1 MKIAKTT
8 QLFTPI
14 ENWQQ
19 LPNGEILQTQ
29 TQQCIDQ
36 YLPHCFGYHLLKL
49 GLLSSM
55 LDTTHSPIGHQ
66 ISCASSGEH
75 IGLLAD
81 LHQLPLQD
89 SSVDLCILAHELNF
103 SNDPHQLL
111 REIDRVLT
119 LDGTLIL
126 SGYNPLSLFGLRSML
141 KPKHLKT
148 ARLFLPNRVLD
159 WLALLGFEVI
169 KKQDFNFLSGEKCS
183 FFSSYLE
190 RIGQHYAPFFCSVY
204 FIVAKKKSAPMTPI
218 KSPFK
223 FQKPIINRQP
233 LVTRHNCRIPDPLE

>member
-8 QLFTPI
+8 HIFTPV

-19 LPNGEILQTQ
+19 LPNGEMLQKQ
-29 TQQCIDQ
+29 TQQHIDR

-49 GLLSSM
+49 GQLSSL
-55 LDTTHSPIGHQ
+55 LDTSHSSIKHQ
-66 ISCASSGEH
+66 ISCAANGEN

-89 SSVDLCILAHELNF
+89 SSIDLCILAHELNF

-111 REIDRVLT
+111 REIDRILT

-126 SGYNPLSLFGLRSML
+126 TGHNPISLFGLRSVL
-141 KPKHLKT
+141 KPKHLKKEH
-148 ARLFLPNRVLD
+148 LFLTNRVLD
-159 WLALLGFEVI
+159 WLSLLGFEV
-169 KKQDFNFLSGEKCS
+169 KQKQQFDFLSGEFSS
-183 FFSSYLE
+183 FFASCVESV
-190 RIGQHYAPFFCSVY
+190 GQRYAPYFCGVY
-204 FIVAKKKSAPMTPI
+204 FIVAKKQNTPMTPI

-223 FQKPIINRQP
+223 FKKTIITQP
-233 LVTRHNCRIPDPLE
+233 PLATRHN